1 MVLANDRGQSGAS
14 SRKDPCEVLF
24 ERVLDIAAAG
34 TEHPDALSLHTAA
47 SQEQA
52 TIAHRAE
59 QDGAGGRQISIRIEI
74 FGDAYSMG
82 PYCLVYIVVSIDIDA
97 AHEVHELTGL
107 RLAVTAHFVNI
118 FADEMKRHICNYRV
132 FQIRDSF
139 TMKISNRVDFIDKA
153 LIIKQYPLNC
163 HCGFEGM
170 PRGSA
175 SWRAGLPRGAETPF
189 GSTFVA

>member
-1 MVLANDRGQSGAS
+1 MR
-14 SRKDPCEVLF
+14 
-24 ERVLDIAAAG
+24 
-34 TEHPDALSLHTAA
+34 HDALSLHTAA

-82 PYCLVYIVVSIDIDA
+82 PYCLVYIVVSI
-97 AHEVHELTGL
+97 
-107 RLAVTAHFVNI
+107 
-118 FADEMKRHICNYRV
+118 
-132 FQIRDSF
+132 
-139 TMKISNRVDFIDKA
+139 TMKISNRVEFIDKA

-170 PRGSA
+170 TRGSA

>member
-1 MVLANDRGQSGAS
+1 MWVWTAIGKSDFR
-14 SRKDPCEVLF
+14 
-24 ERVLDIAAAG
+24 AAG
-34 TEHPDALSLHTAA
+34 NKIVLRINRRSTERHDALSLHTAA

-82 PYCLVYIVVSIDIDA
+82 PYCLVYIVVSI
-97 AHEVHELTGL
+97 
-107 RLAVTAHFVNI
+107 
-118 FADEMKRHICNYRV
+118 
-132 FQIRDSF
+132 

-163 HCGFEGM
+163 HCGFEGD
-170 PRGSA
+170 A
-175 SWRAGLPRGAETPF
+175 LGL
-189 GSTFVA
+189 S

>member
-1 MVLANDRGQSGAS
+1 VVLANDRGQSGAY

-24 ERVLDIAAAG
+24 ERVLNIAAAG
-34 TEHPDALSLHTAA
+34 TERHDALSLHTAA

-82 PYCLVYIVVSIDIDA
+82 PYCLVYIVVSI
-97 AHEVHELTGL
+97 
-107 RLAVTAHFVNI
+107 
-118 FADEMKRHICNYRV
+118 
-132 FQIRDSF
+132 

-163 HCGFEGM
+163 HCGFEGD
-170 PRGSA
+170 A
-175 SWRAGLPRGAETPF
+175 LGL
-189 GSTFVA
+189 S